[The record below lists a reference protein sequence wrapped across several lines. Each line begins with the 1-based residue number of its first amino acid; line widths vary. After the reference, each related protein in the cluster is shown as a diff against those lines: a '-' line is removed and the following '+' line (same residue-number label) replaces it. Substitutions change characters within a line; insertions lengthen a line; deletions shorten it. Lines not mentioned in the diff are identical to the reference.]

1 MALQPMYM
9 IFGIPVSNLSLSEAA
24 QKVVAL
30 CNIGGKHMV
39 VTLNPEMA
47 VEAYKRPKYQQ
58 VLAHASLIVPDGIGI
73 VFASLL
79 SREPLLKGVV
89 RGRELAFELF
99 KICEERG
106 LTLVL
111 LGADI
116 DVLHKTTLK
125 ITSTYHNIRI
135 LNEIVGPQI
144 NAESGKAAN
153 VEDDLRLVS
162 QINEIRP
169 DILLVGFGHPK
180 QELWLGNY
188 MESLD
193 IKVGIGVGGTFD
205 YISGE
210 VPVPPS
216 FIKKMGVEWVW
227 RLCNQPNR
235 IFRIVKAV
243 IVFPILYIFSLFKL
257 MFHVEH

>member
-1 MALQPMYM
+1 MYM

-24 QKVVAL
+24 QKVAAL
-30 CNIGGKHMV
+30 CYMGGKYMV

-47 VEAYKRPKYQQ
+47 VEAYKRPKYKH
-58 VLAHASLIVPDGIGI
+58 VIAGASLVVPDGIGI

-79 SREPLLKGVV
+79 SKEPLLKGVV
-89 RGRELAFELF
+89 RGRELVFELF
-99 KICEERG
+99 KICAERG
-106 LTLVL
+106 FTIVL
-111 LGADI
+111 LGGSI

-125 ITSTYHNIRI
+125 ITSTYKNIKI
-135 LNEIVGPQI
+135 LAEIVGPQI
-144 NAESGKAAN
+144 NAESGQAKN
-153 VEDDLRLVS
+153 MQDDLSLVAE
-162 QINEIRP
+162 INKHKP

-188 MESLD
+188 MPSLD

-205 YISGE
+205 YIGGV

-216 FIKKMGVEWVW
+216 LVKKVGLEWFW

-235 IFRIVKAV
+235 ILRIARAV
-243 IVFPILYIFSLFKL
+243 IVFPILYIFSLFKP
-257 MFHVEH
+257 MFHMEH